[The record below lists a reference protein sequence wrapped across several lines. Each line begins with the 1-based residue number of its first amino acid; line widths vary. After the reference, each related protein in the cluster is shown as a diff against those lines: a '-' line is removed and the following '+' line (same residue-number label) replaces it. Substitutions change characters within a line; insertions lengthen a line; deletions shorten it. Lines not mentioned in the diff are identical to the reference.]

1 MSDFFS
7 KRTAAEVLQSVVM
20 AHHFTA
26 EDLETNRK
34 LQLSASQQ
42 QSLKIQTRVFAGALL
57 VSLVLIASALAVKS
71 VFTYFLA
78 VLGLILGGGAAYL
91 LFKFRDPGI
100 VTVAEGVMSREAR
113 TYGQPGHRSTSYY
126 YHIGDKT
133 FTVDREEYE
142 ALTHDIPVRAYYLP
156 GANLLLNLELL
167 ADQLPE
173 SEKQIHPPLPHT
185 GF

>member
-1 MSDFFS
+1 MNDSFS

-26 EDLETNRK
+26 ENLEVNRK

-57 VSLVLIASALAVKS
+57 VGLLMIGSVLAAKS

-78 VLGLILGGGAAYL
+78 FLGLILGGGAAYL
-91 LFKFRDPGI
+91 LLKFRDPGI
-100 VTVAEGVMSREAR
+100 VTVVEGVMSREAK

-126 YHIGDKT
+126 YHLEDRT

-142 ALTHDIPVRAYYLP
+142 ALTHDIPVRAYYLH

-185 GF
+185 DF